1 MPYRAWLYSA
11 HSGLIAG
18 ICKEKN
24 VKHQFCDALRA
35 VRLAKQLS
43 QDELG
48 IPQSHAS
55 RLENGQ
61 KIPSWERVE
70 ALAEMLGVHPLTLF
84 TLAYAP
90 TTNQQTLSEL
100 SGRVQSEITEV
111 AATLRQQGHWPE
123 EP

>member
-1 MPYRAWLYSA
+1 MPYRAWLCSA

-35 VRLAKQLS
+35 ARLAKLLS
-43 QDELG
+43 QEDLG

-61 KIPSWERVE
+61 KMPSWERVE
-70 ALAEMLGVHPLTLF
+70 ALAEVMGVHPLTLF
-84 TLAYAP
+84 TLSYMSPETA
-90 TTNQQTLSEL
+90 LSEL
-100 SGRVQSEITEV
+100 AGRVQKEITDITT
-111 AATLRQQGHWPE
+111 TLRQQGHWTQ
-123 EP
+123 

>member
-1 MPYRAWLYSA
+1 MCSK

-24 VKHQFCDALRA
+24 VKHQFSDALRA
-35 VRLAKQLS
+35 ARQAKQLS
-43 QDELG
+43 QEDLG

-61 KIPSWERVE
+61 KMPSWERVE
-70 ALAEMLGVHPLTLF
+70 ALAEVLDVHPLTLF
-84 TLAYAP
+84 TLSYMFP
-90 TTNQQTLSEL
+90 ETSLSEL
-100 SGRVQSEITEV
+100 TDRVQKEI
-111 AATLRQQGHWPE
+111 AAIRCVSTGIWSK